1 MKYLFL
7 ILLLF
12 GFVAT
17 GANNSLQI
25 DFNRISPDGGIA
37 YSAISSI
44 QTDKNGFVW
53 FSCMNGVYVY
63 NGYEYSHYRHNESD
77 ITSIPS
83 NFIFDIE
90 KDSDNRMWFCTDNG
104 LCFFNSEYFRN

>member
-44 QTDKNGFVW
+44 QTDKMVL
-53 FSCMNGVYVY
+53 S
-63 NGYEYSHYRHNESD
+63 
-77 ITSIPS
+77 
-83 NFIFDIE
+83 
-90 KDSDNRMWFCTDNG
+90 G
-104 LCFFNSEYFRN
+104 LVV